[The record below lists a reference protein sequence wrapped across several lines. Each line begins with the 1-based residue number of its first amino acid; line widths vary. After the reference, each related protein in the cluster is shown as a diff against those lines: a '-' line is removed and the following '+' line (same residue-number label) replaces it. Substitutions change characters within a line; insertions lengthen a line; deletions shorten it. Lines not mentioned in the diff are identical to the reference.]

1 MLSCGVFTFWFTE
14 PKVNQKV
21 VKFVAVYSD
30 NYDETMQTKRTGL
43 SSNSWCLS
51 HPTGGAST
59 THLFAFG
66 LDLPC
71 SMLFGVSTVLYWV
84 AEFDGR
90 DRTLSETSC
99 VRNVCTIPIP
109 HVEARGAG
117 EALTDL
123 I

>member
-59 THLFAFG
+59 AHLCAFG
-66 LDLPC
+66 LDLPMFDAIVNQNVRC
-71 SMLFGVSTVLYWV
+71 YLESVLVY
-84 AEFDGR
+84 
-90 DRTLSETSC
+90 
-99 VRNVCTIPIP
+99 
-109 HVEARGAG
+109 
-117 EALTDL
+117 
-123 I
+123 